1 MKIAKGSKIA
11 LHYKLHSDGPEGELI
26 EETRQEEP
34 MEFVMGDDPM
44 IPKFEEALMGLQAG
58 EKFTVSIKALDA
70 YGEEDEKLF
79 VEFPKSDFIEDGEL
93 NEEIFE
99 EGEIVPMETPDGEVV
114 EGVVCEVKLNSIV
127 LDFNH
132 PLAGED
138 LYFEG
143 EVVSVS

>member
-1 MKIAKGSKIA
+1 MKITKGSKIA
-11 LHYKLHSDGPEGELI
+11 LQYKLHADGPEGELI
-26 EETRQEEP
+26 EETRLDEP

-58 EKFTVSIKALDA
+58 EKFTVSIKAADA

-93 NEEIFE
+93 ADEIFE
-99 EGEIVPMETPDGEVV
+99 EGEIVPMETPEGEVV

-143 EVVSVS
+143 QVIAVS

>member
-1 MKIAKGSKIA
+1 MKISKGSSVAVNYI
-11 LHYKLHSDGPEGELI
+11 LRVDGPQGELI
-26 EETRQEEP
+26 EETLLEDP
-34 MEFVMGDDPM
+34 MRFVMGEDPM
-44 IPKFEEALMGLQAG
+44 LPKFEAALMGLQAG
-58 EKFTVSIKALDA
+58 EKFNVHIVAEEA
-70 YGEEDEKLF
+70 YGDELETLF

-93 NEEIFE
+93 DEEIFQ
-99 EGEIVPMETPDGEVV
+99 EGEIVPMQTPDGEMV
-114 EGVVCEVKLNSIV
+114 EGVVCEVKLNSII